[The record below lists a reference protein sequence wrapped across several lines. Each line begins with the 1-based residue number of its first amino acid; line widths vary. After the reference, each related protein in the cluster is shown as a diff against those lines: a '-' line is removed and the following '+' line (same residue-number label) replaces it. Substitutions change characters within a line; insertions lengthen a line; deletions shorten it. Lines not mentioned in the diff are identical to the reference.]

1 MRAISFFNLEAG
13 TSTFAWRAM
22 SAFLTRVSI
31 SAMGSAVITSFQ
43 HLSLFL
49 MFQQRAFRASPSLV
63 VTSSPSLRQELPRPG
78 RTCGNRYG
86 TEKTYEEIHADGR
99 SSCSGY
105 AAG

>member
-49 MFQQRAFRASPSLV
+49 IFREGRFARPLRLLLPARLRYARNFPGQGELAETDTAQRKLTKESTRTAAVLAP
-63 VTSSPSLRQELPRPG
+63 VTQ
-78 RTCGNRYG
+78 
-86 TEKTYEEIHADGR
+86 
-99 SSCSGY
+99 
-105 AAG
+105 